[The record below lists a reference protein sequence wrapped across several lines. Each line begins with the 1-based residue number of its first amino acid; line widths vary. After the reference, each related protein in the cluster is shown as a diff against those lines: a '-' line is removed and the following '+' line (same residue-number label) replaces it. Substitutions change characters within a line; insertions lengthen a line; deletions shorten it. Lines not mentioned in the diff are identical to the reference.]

1 MYILLVFN
9 DQDCEKLNCMWMYT
23 TIKELIDDTKNVIK
37 YSDVN
42 KKTRIYKTAKS
53 FFKSIK
59 NIKLRHQ
66 IILQIIKIMSYS
78 ICRTKYLFLEN
89 AQRNLSVWDNLPTLS
104 QSSRECYISVAS
116 AKLVFS
122 DIPLFYAMRVKI
134 DLPVMNYTSSSNS
147 IPVIAMLSQ
156 GTNNITSEGTTE
168 IKVFELIHADQ
179 IQLFSNDNLK
189 RAKFVLEDEDG
200 VEIVLDADDRLDI
213 MLKIDYVDQL
223 AVTNQYISEV
233 PMRL

>member
-1 MYILLVFN
+1 MP
-9 DQDCEKLNCMWMYT
+9 
-23 TIKELIDDTKNVIK
+23 
-37 YSDVN
+37 S
-42 KKTRIYKTAKS
+42 
-53 FFKSIK
+53 
-59 NIKLRHQ
+59 
-66 IILQIIKIMSYS
+66 
-78 ICRTKYLFLEN
+78 KYLFLEN

-122 DIPLFYAMRVKI
+122 GITYFYAVRLKI
-134 DLPVMNYTSSSNS
+134 DLPVMNYASSSNG

-168 IKVFELIHADQ
+168 NKVFELIHADQ

-200 VEIVLDADDRLDI
+200 DEIDIDVDDRLDI

-233 PMRL
+233 PKHL